1 MPADPFM
8 PSVRRC
14 LAALFGAAL
23 CASSSLV
30 FSQSKEPHPGQAPF
44 DRVCKVCHGEEGKG
58 NAGPRL
64 VPFEMD
70 ADELLIR
77 VREGGGEM
85 PPISANRVSD
95 DEVKQIAAYLK
106 SLTASQEPAGAARFS
121 SAAE

>member
-1 MPADPFM
+1 MAQNKD
-8 PSVRRC
+8 
-14 LAALFGAAL
+14 
-23 CASSSLV
+23 
-30 FSQSKEPHPGQAPF
+30 PHPGRAPF
-44 DRVCKVCHGEEGKG
+44 DRVCKVCHGAEGQG

-95 DEVKQIAAYLK
+95 DEVKQIAAYLT
-106 SLTASQEPAGAARFS
+106 SLTASHESAGATVSLGRAGPMTR
-121 SAAE
+121 